1 MTMGSVGPFSETI
14 REQTDKP
21 VAIGRGVAKFREMC
35 GQFGGRWVAKLV
47 GQLSGL
53 EIGISQK
60 YDISKGV
67 TNTQAGQKIYVK
79 KSAAK

>member
-1 MTMGSVGPFSETI
+1 VRPFEGKRI
-14 REQTDKP
+14 NLLP
-21 VAIGRGVAKFREMC
+21 YGRGVAKFREMC

-60 YDISKGV
+60 YDISK
-67 TNTQAGQKIYVK
+67 
-79 KSAAK
+79 